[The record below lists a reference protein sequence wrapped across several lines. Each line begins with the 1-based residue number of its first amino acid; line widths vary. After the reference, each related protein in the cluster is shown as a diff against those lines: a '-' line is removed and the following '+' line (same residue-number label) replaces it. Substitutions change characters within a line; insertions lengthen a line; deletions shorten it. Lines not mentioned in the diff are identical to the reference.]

1 MKLPQ
6 FMWLHLILTAF
17 TASMVMAESKN
28 DTVMAESKND
38 TVMAES
44 KNDTVAELFDLDTTG
59 IGAEVPA

>member
-1 MKLPQ
+1 
-6 FMWLHLILTAF
+6 
-17 TASMVMAESKN
+17 MVMAESKN

>member
-1 MKLPQ
+1 MKLPL

-17 TASMVMAESKN
+17 TASM
-28 DTVMAESKND
+28 VMAESKND